1 MELTEREGIFT
12 GGSGIKL
19 HYRSHRAQAASF
31 QAVIALVE
39 SPEDRG
45 RLYADLVQRLAPTG
59 YVLYG
64 CALHDHRRQPGQAGF
79 LEEWNEFYRELDSFV
94 GMVRELEPD
103 APVFLAGRHVSG
115 QLVLSYAL
123 HHPEGLSGVIAH
135 APSLHMPGARS
146 PLVSLT
152 RALSRIW
159 PAFPPTAE
167 AAPELDQNPATRRVD
182 RSSLPSAVHR
192 SGEAAPMD
200 VITSD
205 ISIPVLIIDAE
216 SSPDA
221 ETDIQDSAG
230 ERPDPH
236 SLTDLESW
244 LVRVLSAGSA

>member
-1 MELTEREGIFT
+1 MELAEREGIFT

-64 CALHDHRRQPGQAGF
+64 CALHDHRRRPGQAGF
-79 LEEWNEFYRELDSFV
+79 LEEWNEFYRELDSFLEL
-94 GMVRELEPD
+94 VRGLEPD

-115 QLVLSYAL
+115 QLALNYAL

-135 APSLHMPGARS
+135 TPSLLTPAARS

-159 PAFPPTAE
+159 PAFPRTAE
-167 AAPELDQNPATRRVD
+167 VGPVLDQNPPTRTVD
-182 RSSLPSAVHR
+182 RSSLTSVHL
-192 SGEAAPMD
+192 SGDAAATEVM
-200 VITSD
+200 TSD

-216 SSPDA
+216 S
-221 ETDIQDSAG
+221 DIHDSAG

-236 SLTDLESW
+236 SLTDVESW
-244 LVRVLSAGSA
+244 LDRVLSAGSA